1 MIFMDEGILLKASI
15 VCTVIGLIVL
25 YLIAGKMT
33 ADETAINR
41 ITMGQS
47 DDAVIV
53 KGKVSRIFDKE
64 NIMIIELQKNEKISV
79 VMFKQNYPG
88 HIDLKE
94 GDFVEVTGK
103 VEDYKGEK
111 EIIAENVRFLG

>member
-1 MIFMDEGILLKASI
+1 MDENILLKASI
-15 VCTVIGLIVL
+15 VCTVVGLIVL

-33 ADETAINR
+33 ADETAINK
-41 ITMGQS
+41 ITSGMS
-47 DDAVIV
+47 DDAVVV
-53 KGKVSRIFDKE
+53 KGTVNKVIEKE

-79 VMFKQNYPG
+79 IMFKQNYPDF
-88 HIDLKE
+88 IDISK

-111 EIIAENVRFLG
+111 EIIAENVRFLGGG